1 MALLEQ
7 QDGLDDLQRAPPIS
21 AILWFYVLCLLLT
34 AMKRF
39 LTHLLPSTLDLGF
52 TCLSALGHAVSPTA
66 LRGKV
71 QFLMRFA
78 MEFKIQ
84 ICMRAC

>member
-7 QDGLDDLQRAPPIS
+7 EDGPDDLQRAPPIS
-21 AILWFYVLCLLLT
+21 AILWFYALCLHLT
-34 AMKRF
+34 EMKRF
-39 LTHLLPSTLDLGF
+39 LTHLPPSTLGLGS
-52 TCLSALGHAVSPTA
+52 TCLSALGHTVSPTA

-78 MEFKIQ
+78 MEFKINSTF
-84 ICMRAC
+84 A